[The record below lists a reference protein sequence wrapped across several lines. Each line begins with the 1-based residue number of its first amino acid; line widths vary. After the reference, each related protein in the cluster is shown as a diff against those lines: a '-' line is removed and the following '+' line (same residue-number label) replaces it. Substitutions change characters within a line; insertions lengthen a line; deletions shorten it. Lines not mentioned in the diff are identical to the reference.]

1 MNLLKGSQ
9 RKMIKISG
17 CADTV
22 FEEAYFIL
30 KPNGDR
36 DAMSEREI
44 IAEANRII
52 RESTVF
58 TDKPHKRVVKVS
70 LSALLALI
78 ATSVIGILASSLSI
92 IMLF

>member
-1 MNLLKGSQ
+1 
-9 RKMIKISG
+9 MIKIAG

-30 KPNGDR
+30 KPNSDR
-36 DAMSEREI
+36 DTMSEREI

-52 RESTVF
+52 RESTAC
-58 TDKPHKRVVKVS
+58 TDKSHKRVVKIN
-70 LSALLALI
+70 LSTLLALI
-78 ATSVIGILASSLSI
+78 VTSIIGIAASALSL